1 MADLMQKEINEAIK
15 KLRLLPKEFRKKE
28 KRKVLRKAAKPLIQ
42 AARNNIGDSDE
53 PHYRYKTSKAS
64 SNIKAPKGSGNVIAV
79 YHPGNL
85 RKSIR
90 ALTFR
95 KSSDIFVGPK
105 LAKRGSGGHYGKGNT
120 VDGYYAAFMEFGTRH
135 MAGSAYMRR
144 AVPVATTAVQRI
156 IIDET
161 KKSIDKFVIKNKI

>member
-1 MADLMQKEINEAIK
+1 MQKEINEAIK
-15 KLRLLPKEFRKKE
+15 KLRLLPFLYFSKIE
-28 KRKVLRKAAKPLIQ
+28 KRKILRQAAKPLIQ

-64 SNIKAPKGSGNVIAV
+64 SNFKAPKGSGNVIAV

-90 ALTFR
+90 VLTFR

-105 LAKRGSGGHYGKGNT
+105 LAKRGSGGHYKGNT

-161 KKSIDKFVIKNKI
+161 KKTIDKFVIKNKI